1 MDSFTSDLIL
11 NEATDFLSKIVKN
24 PRLESEV
31 LLAKTLDKERE
42 DFYTNNIPVD
52 EATYQH
58 FKNLL
63 KHRHQGKPIAYII
76 GSKEFWSLSFKINE
90 DVLIPRPETEQLVE
104 SCLSLMKETSNYK
117 LLELGTG
124 SGVISIAL
132 AKEHPNLEITAV
144 DISSKALELA
154 NENAL
159 SHNINNIAF
168 KKSNWFENITEQKFD
183 FIISN
188 PPYVDKTQL
197 TKKER
202 AKLGYEPEIALFSV
216 DSGKS
221 DLRHIIHKSHRF
233 LSQGG
238 TLIIEHSFDQK
249 EFCQNQMKETGFTNI
264 RTLDDL
270 SSHPRVSI
278 GSKL

>member
-1 MDSFTSDLIL
+1 MDSLTSDLIL

-42 DFYTNNIPVD
+42 DLYTNNIPVD

-76 GSKEFWSLSFKINE
+76 GTKEFWSLSFKVNE
-90 DVLIPRPETEQLVE
+90 NVLIPRPETEQLVE
-104 SCLSLMKETSNYK
+104 SCLSLMKETSSYK

-124 SGVISIAL
+124 SGIISIAL

-144 DISSKALELA
+144 DISSKALKLA
-154 NENAL
+154 NENSL
-159 SHNINNIAF
+159 SHNISNIVF
-168 KKSNWFENITEQKFD
+168 KQSNWFDNITEQKFD

-202 AKLGYEPEIALFSV
+202 ANLQYEPEIALFSV

-221 DLRHIIHKSHRF
+221 DLRHIIHESHLF
-233 LSQGG
+233 LNHGG
-238 TLIIEHSFDQK
+238 TLITEHSFDQK

>member
-1 MDSFTSDLIL
+1 MDSLTSDLIL

-31 LLAKTLDKERE
+31 LLAKTLDKNRE
-42 DFYTNNIPVD
+42 DLYTNNIPVD

-63 KHRHQGKPIAYII
+63 KHRHHRKPIAYII
-76 GSKEFWSLSFKINE
+76 GTKEFWSLSFKVNE
-90 DVLIPRPETEQLVE
+90 NVLIPRPETEQLVE
-104 SCLSLMKETSNYK
+104 SCLSLMKETSSYK

-124 SGVISIAL
+124 SGIISIAL

-144 DISSKALELA
+144 DISSKALKLA

-159 SHNINNIAF
+159 SHNISNIVF
-168 KKSNWFENITEQKFD
+168 KQSNCFDNITEQKFD

-197 TKKER
+197 TKK
-202 AKLGYEPEIALFSV
+202 
-216 DSGKS
+216 
-221 DLRHIIHKSHRF
+221 
-233 LSQGG
+233 
-238 TLIIEHSFDQK
+238 
-249 EFCQNQMKETGFTNI
+249 
-264 RTLDDL
+264 
-270 SSHPRVSI
+270 
-278 GSKL
+278 